1 MNVSRFDSDNDGVI
15 NGKELGK
22 ILRHIGHN
30 PTEAEI
36 QEMMAVADK
45 DGTGTL
51 DIIEFLQ
58 MMRGKVKDENM
69 EKEINEAFQVFDID
83 GNGYIDRRELGH
95 MMRFIGEP
103 ISQQEIDASRTL
115 SFIELTR
122 YSFRIFWMRRTETI
136 MG

>member
-1 MNVSRFDSDNDGVI
+1 MI

-22 ILRHIGHN
+22 ILRHIGQN

-36 QEMMAVADK
+36 QEMMAGADK

-51 DIIEFLQ
+51 DLIEFLQ

-103 ISQQEIDASRTL
+103 ISQQEIDASIE
-115 SFIELTR
+115 SF
-122 YSFRIFWMRRTETI
+122 YSQL
-136 MG
+136 